1 MKTHLQKVNIEAE
14 RYQNQIQLLNDK
26 QKEEQERRAQLLA
39 EKNELNLKEN
49 KLKYDLQSY
58 EREEARLQAEQQS
71 LLTMV
76 TRIFPEE
83 IQEEI
88 RREFERVKGLTTSQV
103 MDDSELL
110 YLQDSMVDSKNA
122 SRY

>member
-1 MKTHLQKVNIEAE
+1 
-14 RYQNQIQLLNDK
+14 
-26 QKEEQERRAQLLA
+26 
-39 EKNELNLKEN
+39 
-49 KLKYDLQSY
+49 LQSY

-110 YLQDSMVDSKNA
+110 YL
-122 SRY
+122 